1 MKRFVIGALALACA
15 GAPAVAVAQGIAVGA
30 QAPDAR
36 VETTDGKAASL
47 GQYIGKTPVLIQFW
61 ATWCG
66 NCKELE
72 PAMLAAAKKH
82 AGKVKFIG
90 VAVSVNQSPQRVK
103 LYAAKHRLPF
113 EIVYDRK
120 GYASDA
126 YEVPATSYIV
136 VIDRSGKV
144 VYTGV
149 GGDQDIEAAVRK
161 GLN

>member
-1 MKRFVIGALALACA
+1 MRMTLTAACTLLLAITSA
-15 GAPAVAVAQGIAVGA
+15 GAQESGIAVGSK
-30 QAPDAR
+30 APAAI
-36 VETTDGKAASL
+36 VETLDGKSTDLARH
-47 GQYIGKTPVLIQFW
+47 IGRTPVVLEFW